1 MHIIWMIVFGAM
13 MIYVAW
19 WLIYSIRTRVVF
31 EVFMALGVGS
41 LWTAFFA
48 PKLFSGSPTLVN
60 WPLTVSLIG
69 YGLFALSVGLVAA
82 GVLHPAQ
89 VVASEAPGRRS
100 HACRSLAQESPPPS
114 RHPQST
120 LDARERTGASG
131 GQPQGH

>member
-48 PKLFSGSPTLVN
+48 PKLFSDSPTLVN
-60 WPLTVSLIG
+60 WPLTVSRIG
-69 YGLFALSVGLVAA
+69 YSLPSAWGLWWRES
-82 GVLHPAQ
+82 
-89 VVASEAPGRRS
+89 SRCEEAESRPTPG
-100 HACRSLAQESPPPS
+100 S
-114 RHPQST
+114 RP
-120 LDARERTGASG
+120 RC
-131 GQPQGH
+131 